1 MEKLIRFDWALKHI
15 LRDKANFDILEGFL
29 SALLNEDLKVIR
41 LLESES
47 NKAND
52 ADKSNRVD
60 LLVENGKGE
69 LILIEVQVESQPD
82 FFHRLAF
89 GAAKLLTAYLQQGQP
104 YEKLK
109 KVIVVGIV
117 YFNLGQGKDYLYYGS
132 TSFVGVHE
140 KDILGLSEEHQGQFQ
155 VSSVSKIFPEFHIIR
170 VAKFSDEV
178 QSAIDE
184 WIYMLKHSE
193 VKPEF
198 RAKHIQ
204 DASEKLHTLRLSVEE
219 RRAYNSF
226 LEDLMYQASMERT
239 RWIEGW
245 SKGKAEGIAEAKQL
259 IAKALLEQGIAL
271 PVVAATTGLTIAQLQ
286 ALGTANNS

>member
-1 MEKLIRFDWALKHI
+1 MEKLIRFDWAIKHI

-29 SALLNEDLKVIR
+29 SALLNEDIKVIR

-47 NKAND
+47 NKTND

-69 LILIEVQVESQPD
+69 LILIEVQVESQAD

-89 GAAKLLTAYLQQGQP
+89 GAGKLLAEYLQQGQP

-109 KVIVVGIV
+109 KVIIVGIV

-140 KDILGLSEEHQGQFQ
+140 NDVLGLSEEHQTLFG
-155 VSSVSKIFPEFHIIR
+155 VKEVCKIFPEYHLIR
-170 VAKFSDEV
+170 VAKFSDAV
-178 QSAIDE
+178 QNAIDE

-193 VKPEF
+193 IKPEF
-198 RAKHIQ
+198 RARHIQ
-204 DASEKLHTLRLSVEE
+204 DASAKLRALSLSLEE
-219 RRAYNSF
+219 RQAYDDF
-226 LEDLMYQASMERT
+226 LEDLRYEASMERS
-239 RWIEGW
+239 RWIDGW
-245 SKGKAEGIAEAKQL
+245 SIGVAETKRQITST
-259 IAKALLEQGIAL
+259 LLEQGVAL
-271 PVVAATTGLTIAQLQ
+271 PVIVASTGLTLEQVQVLAS
-286 ALGTANNS
+286 APSST

>member
-1 MEKLIRFDWALKHI
+1 MEKLIRFDWAIKHI

-29 SALLNEDLKVIR
+29 SALLNEDIKVIR

-47 NKAND
+47 NKTND

-69 LILIEVQVESQPD
+69 LILIEVQVESQAD

-89 GAAKLLTAYLQQGQP
+89 GAGKLLAEYLQQGQP

-109 KVIVVGIV
+109 KVIIVGIV

-140 KDILGLSEEHQGQFQ
+140 NDVLGLSEEHQTLFG
-155 VSSVSKIFPEFHIIR
+155 VKEVCKIFPEYHLIR
-170 VAKFSDEV
+170 VAKFSDAV
-178 QSAIDE
+178 QNAIDE

-193 VKPEF
+193 IKPEF
-198 RAKHIQ
+198 RARHIQ
-204 DASEKLHTLRLSVEE
+204 DASAKLRALSLSPEE
-219 RRAYNSF
+219 RQAYDDF
-226 LEDLMYQASMERT
+226 LEDLRYEASMERS
-239 RWIEGW
+239 RWIDGW
-245 SKGKAEGIAEAKQL
+245 SIGVAETKRQIAST
-259 IAKALLEQGIAL
+259 LLEQGVAL
-271 PVVAATTGLTIAQLQ
+271 PVIVASTGLTLEQVQVLAS
-286 ALGTANNS
+286 APSST